1 MDLLEGG
8 DLRYHISR
16 RRRFTEVQTSKLQL
30 FIEVMLK

>member
-8 DLRYHISR
+8 DLRYHISG